1 MECNHHD
8 VDYLTPESKEGVF
21 CRYCKTQLC
30 KEIIPCK
37 NGYKGTMQMLEGQD
51 YLLESFERN
60 FYYYKFVTYEK
71 GEEMKKKE
79 KDNLDLSNECNH
91 KDKDGRL
98 DLSLSVFDGDIDCRR
113 CNVNFGRITKEV
125 ERFNSSDY
133 QEGEIQIK
141 QKFSFLLDLFK
152 QEFEKFKI
160 IVLAH
165 DKYKP
170 LSKSD
175 ENHFKLISEV
185 NQDIKKSETIDQNNK
200 NDNGFIGLPDSF
212 KNQSSGINQ
221 TSIINNQASKIAELE
236 SEVKRLEKI
245 VIGLSEVL
253 INERKET

>member
-79 KDNLDLSNECNH
+79 KENLDLSDKCNH
-91 KDKDGRL
+91 KDKEGKL
-98 DLSLSVFDGDIDCRR
+98 DLSVFDGDIDCRR
-113 CNVNFGRITKEV
+113 CSVNFGRITKTV
-125 ERFNSSDY
+125 EWFNSSDY

-185 NQDIKKSETIDQNNK
+185 NQDIKKSENIDQV
-200 NDNGFIGLPDSF
+200 
-212 KNQSSGINQ
+212 
-221 TSIINNQASKIAELE
+221 SIINNQASKIAELE

>member
-8 VDYLTPESKEGVF
+8 RDYLTPESSEGIF
-21 CRYCKTQLC
+21 CRYCKIQLS
-30 KEIIPCK
+30 KVIKPIK

-51 YLLESFERN
+51 YLIESFERN

-79 KDNLDLSNECNH
+79 KDQVMKDKEQCNH
-91 KDKDGRL
+91 KTNENKL
-98 DLSLSVFDGDIDCRR
+98 DLSVFDGDIDCRR
-113 CNVNFGRITKEV
+113 CSINFGRITKEV
-125 ERFNSSDY
+125 EWFNSSDY
-133 QEGEIQIK
+133 QEGEIQIR

-185 NQDIKKSETIDQNNK
+185 NQDIKKSENIDQV
-200 NDNGFIGLPDSF
+200 
-212 KNQSSGINQ
+212 
-221 TSIINNQASKIAELE
+221 SIINNQASKIAELE